1 MTDTNDRK
9 ELKMAEKMTYAEF
22 LEKARAFFE
31 VNENEELLEK
41 TNELI
46 EKHTEKN
53 AKRRNSMTAVQ
64 KENLGIEKEI
74 LEILANENDFILST
88 DLANRL
94 GLNTQKTN
102 GVAGNLVKQ
111 GKLKAEKIKVKG
123 VGVRTGYTL
132 AD

>member
-1 MTDTNDRK
+1 
-9 ELKMAEKMTYAEF
+9 MAEKMTYAEF
-22 LEKARAFFE
+22 LEKAKVFFE
-31 VNENEELLEK
+31 ANENEELLEK
-41 TNELI
+41 TSELI
-46 EKHTEKN
+46 EKHAERN
-53 AKRRNSMTAVQ
+53 AKRRTTMTAVQ

-74 LEILANENDFILST
+74 LEILANENDFILSS
-88 DLANRL
+88 DLASRL

-123 VGVRTGYTL
+123 VGERTGYAL

>member
-1 MTDTNDRK
+1 
-9 ELKMAEKMTYAEF
+9 MAEKMTYAEF
-22 LEKARAFFE
+22 LEKASVFFE
-31 VNENEELLEK
+31 ANGNEELLGK
-41 TNELI
+41 TKELI

-74 LEILANENDFILST
+74 LEILTNEEDFVLST

-94 GLNTQKTN
+94 GLNTQKTT

-111 GKLKAEKIKVKG
+111 GKLKAEKIKIKG
-123 VGVRTGYTL
+123 VGMRTGYAL